1 MRAQPLRWLVVAM
14 LAMAPSGNG
23 GAAPEKSASPVLGTF
38 SRELESVAARVGPAV
53 VQISATTYGP
63 PESQAR
69 VTEDL
74 LGRERRGGSG
84 FLISQDGYI
93 LTNAHVVE
101 NAHRLRVM
109 VALSPGDPPRRSLI
123 KPAGRWIEGRVVGM
137 DRETD
142 LALLKVEQGGLP
154 HLEFGDSDALRP
166 GEVVL
171 AFGSPLGLENSVT
184 MGVVSSVARQL
195 TPESRMVYLQ
205 TDAPINPGNSGG
217 PLVDLAGRVVG
228 VNTLIYTRS
237 GGSEGVGFAAP
248 SNIARAVSSQLRA
261 SGRVRRGE
269 IGVNAQTVTPPLAK
283 GLGLSRDW
291 GVVLGDVTPNGP
303 AARAGLQPGDLVVE
317 MNGKAMENGRQLDV
331 NLYRA
336 EPGQEVVLEV
346 ERGGRRFAATVQVIE
361 RQETT
366 PHFEGLAN
374 PRDNLVPKLGV
385 LALDLT
391 AELVPRL
398 PWLRQPS
405 GVLIAA
411 RAADAPFTG
420 EGLEPGDVV
429 MSVNREATPT
439 LAALRDALAKLGDGA
454 AVVLQVNRLGR
465 LQYVAFEM
473 E

>member
-1 MRAQPLRWLVVAM
+1 
-14 LAMAPSGNG
+14 
-23 GAAPEKSASPVLGTF
+23 
-38 SRELESVAARVGPAV
+38 
-53 VQISATTYGP
+53 
-63 PESQAR
+63 
-69 VTEDL
+69 
-74 LGRERRGGSG
+74 
-84 FLISQDGYI
+84 
-93 LTNAHVVE
+93 
-101 NAHRLRVM
+101 
-109 VALSPGDPPRRSLI
+109 
-123 KPAGRWIEGRVVGM
+123 
-137 DRETD
+137 
-142 LALLKVEQGGLP
+142 
-154 HLEFGDSDALRP
+154 
-166 GEVVL
+166 
-171 AFGSPLGLENSVT
+171 
-184 MGVVSSVARQL
+184 
-195 TPESRMVYLQ
+195 MVYLQ
-205 TDAPINPGNSGG
+205 TDAPINPGHSGG

-228 VNTLIYTRS
+228 VNTLIYSRS

-269 IGVNAQTVTPPLAK
+269 IGVNAQTVTPTLAR

-291 GVVLGDVTPNGP
+291 GVVLGDVIPNGP

-336 EPGQEVVLEV
+336 EPGEAVVLEV

-361 RQETT
+361 RPETT
-366 PHFEGLAN
+366 PHFESLAD

-391 AELVPRL
+391 SELVPRL

-411 RAADAPFTG
+411 RAADAPFTSD
-420 EGLEPGDVV
+420 GLEPGDVV

-439 LAALRDALAKLGDGA
+439 LSALREALAKLGDGA